1 MNVRMYIRMYVC
13 MYVHTFIMY
22 CVLICVHMYVH
33 MYICRFGMCVC
44 VCTVCVCMYVLYV
57 CVYVLYV
64 CTHTHQ
70 ATYFIQDLLHAVK
83 PVPGCHVSRKPQLGC
98 QGEVLPHGKLLIVRG
113 RELHQVASV
122 GTELLA
128 NVVQLETVNEDLALG
143 KRKGEG
149 QEEEGQE
156 GRC

>member
-1 MNVRMYIRMYVC
+1 MKVQ
-13 MYVHTFIMY
+13 MYVHTFIMH

-33 MYICRFGMCVC
+33 MYIFMY
-44 VCTVCVCMYVLYV
+44 CM

-83 PVPGCHVSRKPQLGC
+83 PVPGCHASRKPELGC
-98 QGEVLPHGKLLIVRG
+98 QGEVLPHSELLVVRG
-113 RELHQVASV
+113 CELHEVASV
-122 GTELLA
+122 GAELLA

-143 KRKGEG
+143 KGRGRGRRRRGRKGDVE
-149 QEEEGQE
+149 
-156 GRC
+156 R